1 MAGEPE
7 VLRRVKLSRMSPD
20 CAIVERARLQMQHKQ
35 PVDKAYLALA
45 AARYK
50 PFIETL
56 RSSGL
61 GCLRASMPFDK
72 EAYVRDLAKDLR
84 LNVP

>member
-1 MAGEPE
+1 M
-7 VLRRVKLSRMSPD
+7 KLSRMSVD
-20 CAIVERARLQMQHKQ
+20 YAIMERARLQVAEEAAGRQGV
-35 PVDKAYLALA
+35 PGVA
-45 AARYK
+45 AARFK